1 MSFSEQI
8 KADIIKCFKDRKPVL
23 LHSDNNK
30 NVFNRVRLVQKFHT
44 MNGGVLEPPVEFIE
58 TKEESDYDAF
68 IIKKSVILSEFLGGL
83 RDKARTVIEYK
94 LKEGLGQEL
103 GFNVQKGGVIRI
115 GRSKAQDW
123 LEPDEIDVEVFN
135 QRREKLAG
143 TNPEAALKLYKKEM
157 EIVDSVPFFYGL
169 EDRENQII
177 LETIWSEVRNHFEST
192 KKVYRRIN
200 CNSWNGKKVY
210 NLLTQKAPW
219 VDIPVPGY
227 LKNKDI
233 MVPFFDSILFD
244 YKGTVFLN
252 NLSCDPE
259 SEEDD
264 KHYQNIVNIIRK
276 KPDCWLIA
284 YTDNPEY
291 FPGEFTD
298 PEVFKSIRLSDIGV
312 SSVTEDKN
320 GERKILGFAEST
332 RRSSDKETVS
342 FPTPHNSKWTEVEMF
357 LIDKD
362 HFKIIIKPI
371 EKVVTYSQMGF
382 KKEKSIIKTKLWGV
396 LLRFATANNSQ
407 VGYYAEKTEVE
418 KDIQRLNV
426 VLIRYFGITG
436 NPIKHQGDK
445 KGYVAEFKIYD
456 NSYLQEHINSK
467 QQVISE
473 EEGLDEKIDKDIND
487 SSA

>member
-8 KADIIKCFKDRKPVL
+8 KDDIIKCFIDRKPVL
-23 LHSDNNK
+23 LHSDNSK

-44 MNGGVLEPPVEFIE
+44 VNGGALEPPVEFIK
-58 TKEESDYDAF
+58 TKEEPDYDAF
-68 IIKKSVILSEFLGGL
+68 IIKKSVILSGFLGGL

-103 GFNVQKGGVIRI
+103 GFNVQKRGVIRI
-115 GRSKAQDW
+115 GRSKTQDW
-123 LEPDEIDVEVFN
+123 LEPDVIDVEEFN
-135 QRREKLAG
+135 QRREKLVG
-143 TNPEAALKLYKKEM
+143 TNPEAALKLYKKEK

-169 EDRENQII
+169 EDRENQTI

-192 KKVYRRIN
+192 KKVYRKIN

-264 KHYQNIVNIIRK
+264 KHYQNIANIIRK

-284 YTDNPEY
+284 YTANPEY

-298 PEVFKSIRLSDIGV
+298 PEVFKSFSLSDIGV

-320 GERKILGFAEST
+320 GERKILGFAES
-332 RRSSDKETVS
+332 RKMQQPEPWS
-342 FPTPHNSKWTEVEMF
+342 
-357 LIDKD
+357 IDKD
-362 HFKIIIKPI
+362 KLTVYYNYENTKYPI
-371 EKVVTYSQMGF
+371 RLADRQFSVFCCLY
-382 KKEKSIIKTKLWGV
+382 KKRGHYVKIKTLEKCWKDGKPKYADFVQDCISKIKNGIMRELDKHKVKNYGNIIEPDQPKNTKAYKL
-396 LLRFATANNSQ
+396 
-407 VGYYAEKTEVE
+407 
-418 KDIQRLNV
+418 
-426 VLIRYFGITG
+426 
-436 NPIKHQGDK
+436 
-445 KGYVAEFKIYD
+445 VA
-456 NSYLQEHINSK
+456 
-467 QQVISE
+467 
-473 EEGLDEKIDKDIND
+473 
-487 SSA
+487 

>member
-1 MSFSEQI
+1 MPSI
-8 KADIIKCFKDRKPVL
+8 KARLKECYSVRKPVL
-23 LHSDNNK
+23 LHSDSST
-30 NVFNRVRLVQKFHT
+30 NVFNRAHLIEEFHKKET
-44 MNGGVLEPPVEFIE
+44 GCKQLYPVEFIKTE
-58 TKEESDYDAF
+58 DVPNGELLIKE
-68 IIKKSVILSEFLGGL
+68 LGGKL
-83 RDKARTVIEYK
+83 NKALIDEYTRRNKKTINTRTAAHECDKIDKNATDSRIDLQRAQLVAQGFDVPEEPLDILGDMADLWKFDVFRIEAGGILMQWQNQTPKNQLLVEIENKVREHFKSTAKSYCEIDFTSDK
-94 LKEGLGQEL
+94 GKDVYSFL
-103 GFNVQKGGVIRI
+103 VQKNVVDNIEILHDPVI
-115 GRSKAQDW
+115 SK
-123 LEPDEIDVEVFN
+123 PFF
-135 QRREKLAG
+135 
-143 TNPEAALKLYKKEM
+143 
-157 EIVDSVPFFYGL
+157 SVPIY
-169 EDRENQII
+169 
-177 LETIWSEVRNHFEST
+177 ES
-192 KKVYRRIN
+192 Y
-200 CNSWNGKKVY
+200 
-210 NLLTQKAPW
+210 LL
-219 VDIPVPGY
+219 D
-227 LKNKDI
+227 
-233 MVPFFDSILFD
+233 F
-244 YKGTVFLN
+244 KGTIFLN
-252 NLSCDPE
+252 NLECDRLC
-259 SEEDD
+259 SEDD
-264 KHYQNIVNIIRK
+264 KYYLEIADIIRQ
-276 KPDCWLIA
+276 KPGCWVIA
-284 YTDNPEY
+284 YAQNPEV
-291 FPGEFTD
+291 FSREFTA
-298 PEVFKSIRLSDIGV
+298 PYVFKSIRLSDIGV

-436 NPIKHQGDK
+436 NPIKLQGDK

-456 NSYLQEHINSK
+456 NSYLQEHMNSK

-473 EEGLDEKIDKDIND
+473 EERLDEKIDKDIND